1 LLSGLFIQ
9 TCFFIPVDELKTMF
23 NEQPLATCS
32 TIGNYYIDTLT
43 QTVTR
48 TTDQQSIR
56 LSKSEVLIVALLAS
70 NHGVTICRE
79 HLLKCCWPGKVVTH
93 SSLTVAIKNI
103 RNAFSLIGE
112 SNIIVTEP
120 KKGYSIRVQEID
132 SPLHAPKGYLEYN
145 GSSTLETILPLN
157 IEQTAHFTVHEKI
170 NVKSTTLLFVKNHFV
185 SVVFFLLTL
194 VVFSKY
200 FLFIEH
206 TSVNGISTLYDGV
219 DIPERISLSV
229 NSIPNDMSELIVYP
243 LGGLCSSFQII
254 GFNDVS
260 IVDFTAKIEQG
271 DCNNE

>member
-1 LLSGLFIQ
+1 
-9 TCFFIPVDELKTMF
+9 M
-23 NEQPLATCS
+23 ATYS
-32 TIGNYYIDTLT
+32 TIGNYNIDTLT

-48 TTDQQSIR
+48 TTDQQSIK
-56 LSKSEVLIVALLAS
+56 LSKSEILIVALLSS

-79 HLLKCCWPGKVVTH
+79 HLLECCWPGKVVTH

-103 RNAFSLIGE
+103 RNAFAVIGE
-112 SNIIVTEP
+112 DNIIVTEP
-120 KKGYSIRVQEID
+120 KKGYSIRLQEND
-132 SPLHAPKGYLEYN
+132 APLHAPKLSSN
-145 GSSTLETILPLN
+145 GIGPLPEAALPQN
-157 IEQTAHFTVHEKI
+157 IEQTTYVTENKKL

-185 SVVFFLLTL
+185 SIVFFLLTL

-200 FLFIEH
+200 FLFVEH
-206 TSVNGISTLYDGV
+206 TSVNGRSTLYDGV

-254 GFNDVS
+254 GFNDMS
-260 IVDFTAKIEQG
+260 IVDFTAKIDQG

>member
-1 LLSGLFIQ
+1 
-9 TCFFIPVDELKTMF
+9 MF
-23 NEQPLATCS
+23 NEQPLATYS
-32 TIGNYYIDTLT
+32 TIGNYNIDTLT

-48 TTDQQSIR
+48 TTDQQSIK
-56 LSKSEVLIVALLAS
+56 LSKSEVLIVALLSS

-79 HLLKCCWPGKVVTH
+79 HLLECCWPGKVVTH

-103 RNAFSLIGE
+103 RNAFAVIGE
-112 SNIIVTEP
+112 DNIIVTEP
-120 KKGYSIRVQEID
+120 KKGYSIRLQENDAQLHTLKLSSNGIG
-132 SPLHAPKGYLEYN
+132 PLP
-145 GSSTLETILPLN
+145 ETVLPLN
-157 IEQTAHFTVHEKI
+157 IEQTAHFTEHEKI
-170 NVKSTTLLFVKNHFV
+170 NVKSTTLIFVKNHFV

-200 FLFIEH
+200 FLFVEH

-229 NSIPNDMSELIVYP
+229 NSIPSDMSELIVYP

-254 GFNDVS
+254 GFNDMS
-260 IVDFTAKIEQG
+260 IVDFTAKIDQG